1 MQYYNNLTELIG
13 KTPLLKLNNF
23 GQKHNFEADVFAK
36 LEYFNPLSS
45 VKDRAALAMIEQA
58 EKDGLI
64 NKTTHVI
71 EPTSGNTGIGLSF
84 ICAVKGYKITLVM
97 PETMSIERRKL
108 MIALGANIVLTEGA
122 KGMKGAIEKANQMIT
137 EEPNTFM
144 PQQFE
149 NEANVYAHKTTTAI
163 EILEDLDNDV
173 DIFVAGI
180 GTGGTITGVGTVL
193 KEKNPNVKII
203 AVEPKTSAVLS
214 GNQPGP
220 HGIQGI
226 GAGFVPKIL
235 NTGLFDEIIT
245 VDTPDAI
252 ATAKEVSKTEGLVV
266 GISSGAALFA
276 TMEVAKRPENKG
288 KKIVTVFPDTGERYL
303 STALFE
309 NN

>member
-23 GQKHNFEADVFAK
+23 GKKNNLEADVFAK

-64 NKTTHVI
+64 NNTTHII

-108 MIALGANIVLTEGA
+108 MTALGANIVLTEGA
-122 KGMKGAIEKANQMIT
+122 KGMKGAIEKAGQMLT

-149 NEANVYAHKTTTAI
+149 NEANVYAHKTTTAL
-163 EILEDLDNDV
+163 EILDDLDNDI
-173 DIFVAGI
+173 DIFVSGI
-180 GTGGTITGVGTVL
+180 GTGGTITGVGSIL
-193 KEKNPNVKII
+193 KEKNPDVKII

-252 ATAKEVSKTEGLVV
+252 ATAKEVGKTEGLIV
-266 GISSGAALFA
+266 GISSGAALYA

-288 KKIVTVFPDTGERYL
+288 KKIVTIFPDTGERYL

-309 NN
+309 